1 MAGGMALPSRHNHQS
16 EGHRIVEDGIEG
28 ESVDV
33 QPVVAVNEAEFAIV
47 NDSALPLP
55 KSLAD
60 DARRREET

>member
-1 MAGGMALPSRHNHQS
+1 
-16 EGHRIVEDGIEG
+16 VEDGIEG

-47 NDSALPLP
+47 NDSALPLL
-55 KSLAD
+55 KRLAD